1 MGFGLGRR
9 GLKTPKNVGLRV
21 CPQGPRGTA
30 QRDLKVKGRRTDLKG
45 RHTAPPYTSNLD
57 NSKLKKTEILC
68 GEEVRK
74 LEKLIKSAP
83 PLKIHFALP
92 LEVPGNK
99 F

>member
-45 RHTAPPYTSNLD
+45 RHTGDLESQRSFQLLLTPAIWI
-57 NSKLKKTEILC
+57 IL
-68 GEEVRK
+68 
-74 LEKLIKSAP
+74 S
-83 PLKIHFALP
+83 
-92 LEVPGNK
+92 
-99 F
+99 